1 MADTTFS
8 HDDAKVYISGTY
20 FSGVVGSDFTAVVTE
35 FSDGGGDRDVEQ
47 IRCFGS
53 GNNSYKYRK
62 GMTMKEASIKFHLR
76 NNDPALAI
84 MGGSYASGDPQQW
97 TGDALKY
104 PVRITYEAI
113 DRFDV
118 SGAHFRAVYDNADAT
133 SLTWNMSSE
142 GTLEAEGTFKCL
154 PHDYSMK
161 YTPDRVTSPLT

>member
-8 HDDAKVYISGTY
+8 HDDVKIRISGTY
-20 FSGVVGSDFTAVVTE
+20 FSSVAGSDFTAVVTE

-62 GMTMKEASIKFHLR
+62 GMTMKEASVKFHLR
-76 NNDPALAI
+76 NNDIGLAI
-84 MGGSYASGDPQQW
+84 MGGSFITGMPQQF

-104 PVRITYEAI
+104 PVDVTYEAI

-118 SGAHFRAVYDNADAT
+118 SGAHFRANYANADAT
-133 SLTWNMSSE
+133 NLNWNMTAE
-142 GTLEAEGTFKCL
+142 GTLEGDGTFKCL
-154 PHDYSMK
+154 PHDYTWK
-161 YTPDRVTSPLT
+161 YTDNRVTSPLT